1 MKAITRQTKD
11 VHIPKPVIA
20 ALDSLE
26 EASGGRMKMVET
38 LSLSLLT
45 QEQELLAGMIA
56 DPRNDAKSLARICSM
71 ASVSVSR
78 FLTMLGEVK
87 MSKAVLEAQDKVA
100 ALLPEVAG
108 DLMSRAVI
116 HTVECS
122 NCAGKGTIVLASR
135 GRSKGEGT
143 PPPTED
149 ELTCPNCRGAGAITI
164 QPDLERQKIALEM
177 AGLLKRGGGVNVAVG
192 VSAGITP
199 ALVSTSTF
207 RGATDNLMFGRRKPD
222 SEPVEAEEVQVVEES
237 KE

>member
-1 MKAITRQTKD
+1 MKKAITRQTKD
-11 VHIPKPVIA
+11 IPIPKPVIA

-26 EASGGRMKMVET
+26 KASGGRMKLVET
-38 LSLSLLT
+38 LALSQLT

-71 ASVSVSR
+71 ANISVSR

-87 MSKAVLEAQDKVA
+87 MSKAVLEAQDRVA

-116 HTVECS
+116 HSVECS
-122 NCAGKGTIVLASR
+122 NCAGKGTIAVINR
-135 GRSKGEGT
+135 GRSAGKGT
-143 PPPTED
+143 PPPTE
-149 ELTCPNCRGAGAITI
+149 EEITCPNCRGNGTITH

-177 AGLLKRGGGVNVAVG
+177 AGLLKRGVGGGVNVAVG
-192 VSAGITP
+192 VSAGVTP

-207 RGATDNLMFGRRKPD
+207 RGATDNLMFGRREPD
-222 SEPVEAEEVQVVEES
+222 AEPIEAEVIEES